1 MEWYK
6 IPEIRFS
13 DYVECLKDVYAAREA
28 HISMIADERDPFT
41 QAVLPFNMEME
52 IFRQREKNVSMKLGY
67 FHQKLAGKF
76 PGYKTLKDGHESG
89 LDVIKEDGTELWEW
103 KNRHNTMNSGS
114 AKSVEQKLSDA
125 LAKGM
130 KAFLVQVNCPNGKV
144 MRHKMPAAISILN
157 GKQAYAHMAGRE
169 SFFEDLQCTIA
180 ATFTKFITW
189 SEIQQFA
196 AQQPE
201 PASQAPHCQS
211 ACTEPPSHL

>member
-28 HISMIADERDPFT
+28 PITVITDERDPFT
-41 QAVLPFNMEME
+41 QAVMPFDVERE

-130 KAFLVQVNCPNGKV
+130 KAFLVQVNCPNGRV
-144 MRHKMPAAISILN
+144 IRYKMPEAIRILN
-157 GKQAYAHMAGRE
+157 GKQAYAYISGRE
-169 SFFEDLQCTIA
+169 DFFEDLQSTIA
-180 ATFTKFITW
+180 ATFTKFTW
-189 SEIQQFA
+189 SEIRQFA
-196 AQQPE
+196 AQPPE
-201 PASQAPHCQS
+201 PVSQEPRSQS
-211 ACTEPPSHL
+211 VCTEPPSHL